1 MSTTS
6 GDTKCAACGKNP
18 PRPTLICGDCREGL
32 YLNGRKDPTPYCNT
46 QCRQLDHTNH
56 QNQCDRANRR
66 KQIYRAGQLLQ
77 STFYHFRDLSFDLKI
92 DRVEEHDRRM
102 VLYDGE
108 YPKTRGFNLYSLPH
122 PFTIGDK
129 YGRAILS
136 FQACTEASTHF
147 YKLSEKL
154 LTGVGD
160 RSFCGELADL
170 RVPGISRTIE
180 EVDLT
185 IDTSICALKRVA
197 FDGKAIADISAHIV
211 LSVETVDGDAFVFDI
226 SGAQFGQPCPVLP
239 LKYFMDLYRKPE
251 IKFVSKFGSAY
262 SRNIQMMECILEDP
276 EKDVG
281 ALALQAHMARA
292 LNECVEPWEEK
303 REMSFNEL
311 LNSPQSRFDKLTK
324 DFFSVAYDSI
334 VKGAKILEHFTEVVD
349 VGQLIQMLDPVP
361 LIPRPSTVLVT
372 NNVEGSAMYQLWIA
386 QHKARIQAQRGPL
399 WWAIHEPELEHGG
412 GIIVHLHGGS
422 EPDEE
427 AMIEAA
433 SAFLEEYCGHS
444 G

>member
-6 GDTKCAACGKNP
+6 GYTKCAACGKNP

-32 YLNGRKDPTPYCNT
+32 DLDGRQDRTPYCTT
-46 QCRQLDHTNH
+46 QCRQLDLTNH
-56 QNQCDRANRR
+56 QKQCGRANRR
-66 KQIYRAGQLLQ
+66 KQIYRAGRLLQ
-77 STFYHFRDLSFDLKI
+77 LTFYHFRDLSFDLKI

-108 YPKTRGFNLYSLPH
+108 YPKTRGFNLYSLPL

-154 LTGVGD
+154 LTGMGD
-160 RSFCGELADL
+160 RYS
-170 RVPGISRTIE
+170 T
-180 EVDLT
+180 VDLT

-239 LKYFMDLYRKPE
+239 LQYFMDLYRKPE
-251 IKFVSKFGSAY
+251 IKFVSKFGSAH
-262 SRNIQMMECILEDP
+262 SRNIPMMECILEDP

-311 LNSPQSRFDKLTK
+311 LNSPRPRFDKLAK

-372 NNVEGSAMYQLWIA
+372 NNVEGSTMYQLWIA
-386 QHKARIQAQRGPL
+386 QHRARIQTQRGPV
-399 WWAIHEPELEHGG
+399 WWANHEPELKNGG
-412 GIIVHLHGGS
+412 GIIVHLHEGS

>member
-6 GDTKCAACGKNP
+6 GYTKCAACGKNP

-32 YLNGRKDPTPYCNT
+32 DLDGRQDRTPYCTT
-46 QCRQLDHTNH
+46 QCRQLDLTNH
-56 QNQCDRANRR
+56 QKQCGRANRR
-66 KQIYRAGQLLQ
+66 KQIYRAGRLLQ
-77 STFYHFRDLSFDLKI
+77 LTFYHFRDLSFDLKI

-102 VLYDGE
+102 VLYD
-108 YPKTRGFNLYSLPH
+108 
-122 PFTIGDK
+122 
-129 YGRAILS
+129 
-136 FQACTEASTHF
+136 
-147 YKLSEKL
+147 
-154 LTGVGD
+154 
-160 RSFCGELADL
+160 
-170 RVPGISRTIE
+170 GISRTIE

-239 LKYFMDLYRKPE
+239 LQYFMDLYRKPE
-251 IKFVSKFGSAY
+251 IKFVSKFGSAH
-262 SRNIQMMECILEDP
+262 SRNIPMMECILEDP

-311 LNSPQSRFDKLTK
+311 LNSPRPRFDKLAK

-372 NNVEGSAMYQLWIA
+372 NNVEGSTMYQLWIA
-386 QHKARIQAQRGPL
+386 QHRARIQTQRGPV
-399 WWAIHEPELEHGG
+399 WWANHEPELKNGG
-412 GIIVHLHGGS
+412 GIIVHLHEGS